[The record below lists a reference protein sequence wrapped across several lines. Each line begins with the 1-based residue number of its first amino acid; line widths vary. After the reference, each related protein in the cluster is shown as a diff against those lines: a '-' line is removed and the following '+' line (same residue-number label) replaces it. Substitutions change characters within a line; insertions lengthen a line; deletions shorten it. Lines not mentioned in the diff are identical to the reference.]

1 MNTKI
6 IKYISSQYKLIFG
19 YSVFMLGNILLVGL
33 SCKCN
38 CDNTVDSSHTNG
50 IREFLSFCICV
61 FGIGYV
67 LVVIIKNFIKFFK
80 NIKAGFKNK
89 ATSLRFLFL
98 WFVFL

>member
-33 SCKCN
+33 SCKCD
-38 CDNTVDSSHTNG
+38 CDDTVDSSHTNG

-67 LVVIIKNFIKFFK
+67 LVVIIKNFIKLLK
-80 NIKAGFKNK
+80 TSKLDLKIKQ
-89 ATSLRFLFL
+89 LH
-98 WFVFL
+98 